1 MDEKIR
7 NIIIITIL
15 LLIVIFFIIFIIQS
29 HENNDNSSEEKSDN
43 NLINIPIFNN
53 STEITY
59 FLSDSFWES
68 INLSSNLNLR
78 CYITNTSISE
88 IHDWY
93 LIEIDFN
100 WQIKSEGEFANNQTL
115 EIEKS
120 YLKYQHQNE
129 SKGLYIYISKKPEY
143 LDYNYENIFCIAV
156 GSWNEIYTSGISNQ

>member
-1 MDEKIR
+1 MDK
-7 NIIIITIL
+7 
-15 LLIVIFFIIFIIQS
+15 
-29 HENNDNSSEEKSDN
+29 ENNKDNLSDYKTKEKDSIF
-43 NLINIPIFNN
+43 INIPIFNN
-53 STEITY
+53 STDITD
-59 FLSDSFWES
+59 FLNDSFWES
-68 INLSSNLNLR
+68 INLYSNLNLS

-88 IHDWY
+88 IYDWY

-100 WQIKSEGEFANNQTL
+100 WQIKSEGKFANNESL

-156 GSWNEIYTSGISNQ
+156 GPWDEIYTTRISNQ